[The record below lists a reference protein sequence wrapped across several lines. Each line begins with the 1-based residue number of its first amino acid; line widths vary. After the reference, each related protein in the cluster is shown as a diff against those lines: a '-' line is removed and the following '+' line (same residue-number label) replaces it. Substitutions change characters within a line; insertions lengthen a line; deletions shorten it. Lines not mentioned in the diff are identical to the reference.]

1 MYGYYDFYNRN
12 NDVFITL
19 PRIFGDFCELKCG
32 SEDGFVDID
41 TIINFLQSNIR
52 KNNRKF

>member
-32 SEDGFVDID
+32 RRDEGFVDID
-41 TIINFLQSNIR
+41 EIIRFLQSNI
-52 KNNRKF
+52 KE